1 MKISIVIVNYNA
13 KVLLENCLNAVINS
27 CKNISSEIIVVDNAS
42 TDGSED
48 YFKNKF
54 NPIRFIWNKEN
65 IGFSKA
71 NNLALKHT
79 SGDFTLFLNPDTLI
93 PEDCLEKCIRFF
105 EQHKDCGALG
115 VKMLNVA
122 GEYLKESKRGFPGP
136 ATSFYK
142 MIGLYKLFPHSEIFA
157 KYYEGHLDKN
167 ENNPV
172 DVLSGAFMMLSKQ
185 ALEKVIGF
193 DEQFFMYGEDIDLS
207 YRILQAGFK
216 NYYFAETE
224 IIHIKGA
231 STNKKNASYTNY
243 FYGSMKW
250 FAKKYYSSKPL
261 QLFFILRSI
270 EFVKLLSNIKR
281 IMS

>member
-13 KVLLENCLNAVINS
+13 KLLLENCLNTVVNA
-27 CKNISSEIIVVDNAS
+27 CKNISSEIIIIDNAS
-42 TDGSED
+42 TDGSEV

-54 NPIRFIWNKEN
+54 NQVKFIWNKEN

-71 NNLALKHT
+71 NNLALKQT
-79 SGDFTLFLNPDTLI
+79 NSDYTLFLNPDTLI
-93 PEDCLEKCIRFF
+93 PEDCLEKCIHFF
-105 EQHKDCGALG
+105 EHNKDCGALG
-115 VKMLNVA
+115 VKMFNED
-122 GEYLKESKRGFPGP
+122 GDYLKESKRGFPGP

-142 MIGLYKLFPHSEIFA
+142 MIGLYKLFPGSKIFA

-167 ENNPV
+167 KNNPV

-185 ALEKVIGF
+185 ALEKVSGF

-231 STNKKNASYTNY
+231 STNKKKSSYTTY
-243 FYGSMKW
+243 FYGSMKL
-250 FAKKYYSSKPL
+250 FAKKYYSSTPFK
-261 QLFFILRSI
+261 LFFILRSI
-270 EFVKLLSNIKR
+270 AFVKFLSNIKR
-281 IMS
+281 VLS

>member
-1 MKISIVIVNYNA
+1 MKITIIIVNYNA
-13 KVLLENCLNAVINS
+13 KLLLENCLNTVINA

-42 TDGSED
+42 LDGSEN

-54 NPIRFIWNKEN
+54 NQVKFIWNKEN

-71 NNLALKHT
+71 NNLALKQT
-79 SGDFTLFLNPDTLI
+79 NSDFTLFLNPDTLI
-93 PEDCLEKCIRFF
+93 PEDCLKKCIRFF
-105 EQHKDCGALG
+105 EQHEDCGALG
-115 VKMLNVA
+115 VKMFNEN
-122 GEYLKESKRGFPGP
+122 GEYLKESKRGLPGI

-142 MIGLYKLFPHSEIFA
+142 LTGLYKLFPQSKRFA

-167 ENNPV
+167 KNNPV

-185 ALEKVIGF
+185 ALEKVSGF

-207 YRILQAGFK
+207 CRILQAGFK

-231 STNKKNASYTNY
+231 STNKKKASYTTY
-243 FYGSMKW
+243 FYGSMKL
-250 FAKKYYSSKPL
+250 FAKKYYSSNPL
-261 QLFFILRSI
+261 KLFFILRSI
-270 EFVKLLSNIKR
+270 EFVKFLSNIKR
-281 IMS
+281 ILS